1 MTNLRNEAPIGIF
14 DSGLGGLTVARALSE
29 RLPHED
35 LVYLGDTARTPY
47 GTRSP
52 QTVMNYAHAC
62 ARVLREQRAKVLVI
76 ACNTVSA
83 LALDSLAG
91 ELFLPVM
98 GVVIPGARAALAQS
112 PRGRVGVLASQGTVR
127 SGAYPRAI
135 AKLQPG
141 AQVFLEAAPLLVP
154 LVEEG
159 WLSGDVPRL
168 ALCKYLEPLVAHDI
182 DALLLG
188 CTHYPLLDSLLR
200 PQLAALSGKD
210 IPIID
215 SAHAIADEVA
225 DMIESKHLATERDDA
240 GKLRIVVTD
249 QGEDFD
255 HAAERFL
262 GRSLHGIAVNAIDL

>member
-1 MTNLRNEAPIGIF
+1 MTNLRNEAPIGVF

-62 ARVLREQRAKVLVI
+62 ARVLREQRAKLLVI

-91 ELFLPVM
+91 ELFLPVL

-127 SGAYPRAI
+127 SGAYPREI

-141 AQVFLEAAPLLVP
+141 AQVFVEAAPLLVP

-159 WLSGDVPRL
+159 WLTGDVPRL
-168 ALCKYLEPLVAHDI
+168 ALRKYLAPLVAHDI

-188 CTHYPLLDSLLR
+188 CTHYPLLEPVLR
-200 PQLAALSGKD
+200 AELAALSGKD
-210 IPIID
+210 IPLID

-225 DMIESKHLATERDDA
+225 EMIESKHLATERDDP

-255 HAAERFL
+255 QAAERFL

>member
-1 MTNLRNEAPIGIF
+1 MTNLRNEAPIGVF
-14 DSGLGGLTVARALSE
+14 DSGLGGLTVVRALAE
-29 RLPHED
+29 RLPRED

-62 ARVLREQRAKVLVI
+62 ARVLREQRAKLLVI

-91 ELFLPVM
+91 ELFLPVL
-98 GVVIPGARAALAQS
+98 GVVVPGVRAALERS
-112 PRGRVGVLASQGTVR
+112 PRGRVGVLATQGTVR
-127 SGAYPRAI
+127 SGAYPRAF
-135 AKLQPG
+135 AKLRPG
-141 AQVFLEAAPLLVP
+141 AQAFVESAPLLVP
-154 LVEEG
+154 LVEDG
-159 WLSGDVPRL
+159 WLYGDVPRL
-168 ALCKYLEPLVAHDI
+168 AVRKYLEPLVAHDI

-188 CTHYPLLDSLLR
+188 CTHYPLLAPLLR
-200 PQLAALSGKD
+200 AELAALSSKD
-210 IPIID
+210 IPLID

-225 DMIESKHLATERDDA
+225 ELIDSKHLGTERDDP

-255 HAAERFL
+255 QTAERFL
-262 GRSLHGIAVNAIDL
+262 GRSLNGIPVSAIDL